1 MIKYFKELDNRENYY
16 LPLVDIQDHGKKE
29 IFDYQIPLSF
39 IEKYSD
45 VFKASESLVN
55 IYKNFDID
63 KWFNE
68 NMYIDY
74 EKACSVSSAFESIDE
89 EMHWILEDYKKI
101 NVSSKEIENYFYLI
115 KKLSLLFTDLFCEMK
130 GYYDNFYNILNQAIE
145 YLSEIHTISYVPD
158 KRDNIYQP
166 DAWFI
171 TPNGYLYNPGGDC
184 HKSRDFT
191 FSYDRLKRDIM
202 DNKMLPENKKTSKCY
217 LNMAHD
223 IEEKGYITDGQ
234 FKTFLNY
241 TSQPAYLDSINGIP
255 ITREKHIVDIVVG
268 ILMAHSYFYNFF
280 EEFINYVENPQVE
293 INKLSKW
300 TVDDIGDILVRCC
313 GFHKVETNA
322 DKTITTSCINYE
334 EVLQEYI
341 KRDWTIK
348 FVPPIIINKENGSI
362 EECSNDFLTIRKVL
376 KKY

>member
-45 VFKASESLVN
+45 VFKTSESLVN

-63 KWFNE
+63 KWFHE

-74 EKACSVSSAFESIDE
+74 ENACSVSSTFESINE
-89 EMHWILEDYKKI
+89 EMHWILEDYKEI
-101 NVSSKEIENYFYLI
+101 NVSSKSIECYFNLI
-115 KKLSLLFTDLFCEMK
+115 KRLSLLFTDLFPK
-130 GYYDNFYNILNQAIE
+130 NKSYYDNFYNILKQATE
-145 YLSEIHTISYVPD
+145 ELSEIHTISYVPD

-166 DAWFI
+166 NAWFI
-171 TPNGYLYNPGGDC
+171 TPNGYLYNPGRDG

-191 FSYDRLKRDIM
+191 FLCNRLKCDIM
-202 DNKMLPENKKTSKCY
+202 DNEVLPENKKTSKRY
-217 LNMAHD
+217 LNMARD
-223 IEEKGYITDGQ
+223 IEEKGYITAGQ

-241 TSQPAYLDSINGIP
+241 ISQPVYLDSINGIP

-268 ILMAHSYFYNFF
+268 IIMAHSYFYDFF
-280 EEFINYVENPQVE
+280 EEFINYVENPKTE

-300 TVDDIGDILVRCC
+300 TDDDIVDILVRCC
-313 GFHKVETNA
+313 GFHKVETNI

-334 EVLQEYI
+334 VELEEYI
-341 KRDWTIK
+341 KRDWTIQ
-348 FVPPIIINKENGSI
+348 FIPPIIINKENGNI
-362 EECSNDFLTIRKVL
+362 EENSQELTIRRVL